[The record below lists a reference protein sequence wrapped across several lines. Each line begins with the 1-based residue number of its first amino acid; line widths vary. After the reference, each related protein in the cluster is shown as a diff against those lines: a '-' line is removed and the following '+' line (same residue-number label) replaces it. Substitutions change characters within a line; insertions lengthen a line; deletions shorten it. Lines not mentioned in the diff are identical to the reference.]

1 MKNVT
6 VSCRIEENIKNDA
19 EAILQQLGIP
29 VSVVISSLY
38 RQIIA
43 RNGIPFSLTLPR
55 KDDIELDLSNPELNE
70 RLERG
75 YQQVIRREGRPL
87 DDVFNDL
94 ERKYAP

>member
-75 YQQVIRREGRPL
+75 YQQVMRREGRPL
-87 DDVFNDL
+87 DDVFDDL
-94 ERKYAP
+94 ERKYAR

>member
-6 VSCRIEENIKNDA
+6 VSCRIEENIKKDA

-70 RLERG
+70 HLERG
-75 YQQVIRREGRPL
+75 YQQVMRREGRPL
-87 DDVFNDL
+87 DDVFDDL
-94 ERKYAP
+94 KRKYAR

>member
-6 VSCRIEENIKNDA
+6 VSCRIEEDIKNEA

-29 VSVVISSLY
+29 VSVAISSLY

-43 RNGIPFSLTLPR
+43 WNGIPFSLTLPR
-55 KDDIELDLSNPELNE
+55 QNESDLNLSNPEVNE

-75 YQQVIRREGRPL
+75 YQQAMRHEGRPL
-87 DDVFNDL
+87 DDVFDDL
-94 ERKYAP
+94 ERKYAR